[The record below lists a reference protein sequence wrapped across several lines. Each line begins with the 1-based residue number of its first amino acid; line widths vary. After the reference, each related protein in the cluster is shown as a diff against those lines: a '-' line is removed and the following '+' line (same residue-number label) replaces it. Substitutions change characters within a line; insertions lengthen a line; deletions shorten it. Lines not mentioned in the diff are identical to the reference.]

1 MVRDAVKFVMKI
13 RRTDMTEQTEPVK
26 KRRRPPAPWRAKTM
40 RVPLDLHPQFAAM
53 MREYKAAA
61 LAAARGN
68 SRP

>member
-1 MVRDAVKFVMKI
+1 
-13 RRTDMTEQTEPVK
+13 MTEQTEPVK